1 MISFISGGEFMNDK
15 LIRNI
20 DKDDMKW
27 LEENTPEGLSQNQ
40 FLKSLIKDAREKQE
54 VFPFLRKQE
63 NQNKIFGKLPFKFI
77 DLFAGIGGFRSALTA
92 LGGDCVFSNEWD
104 KYACLTYRAWYGDD
118 DINSTDIR
126 MLDVKNIIPAHDI
139 LCAGFPCQPFSIA
152 GVSKKKSL
160 GRTHGFQD
168 PDQGNLFERIMD
180 IVDLK
185 RPPILF
191 LENVKNLRSHDKGNT
206 WRRINE
212 EIFKRDYFLRA
223 EVINAKYWVPQRR
236 ERIYIVC
243 FDRKIFD
250 DRSLRKF
257 SFPKNFAVER
267 ILDDVLEKKPDKK
280 YMLSDKLWNYLKNY
294 AAKHKEKGNGF
305 GYGLN
310 TGKDTSRTMSARYYK
325 DGSEIL
331 IRQNRWKNPRRLT
344 PWEAKHLMGFN
355 DRFASN
361 FGHAEGFPQVVSDAQ
376 AYKQFG
382 NSVIPLVI
390 EEIGIKI
397 LDVMA
402 ARVQQDKTKGLMH
415 GYKLS

>member
-1 MISFISGGEFMNDK
+1 
-15 LIRNI
+15 
-20 DKDDMKW
+20 
-27 LEENTPEGLSQNQ
+27 
-40 FLKSLIKDAREKQE
+40 
-54 VFPFLRKQE
+54 
-63 NQNKIFGKLPFKFI
+63 
-77 DLFAGIGGFRSALTA
+77 
-92 LGGDCVFSNEWD
+92 
-104 KYACLTYRAWYGDD
+104 
-118 DINSTDIR
+118 
-126 MLDVKNIIPAHDI
+126 
-139 LCAGFPCQPFSIA
+139 
-152 GVSKKKSL
+152 
-160 GRTHGFQD
+160 
-168 PDQGNLFERIMD
+168 
-180 IVDLK
+180 
-185 RPPILF
+185 
-191 LENVKNLRSHDKGNT
+191 
-206 WRRINE
+206 
-212 EIFKRDYFLRA
+212 
-223 EVINAKYWVPQRR
+223 
-236 ERIYIVC
+236 
-243 FDRKIFD
+243 
-250 DRSLRKF
+250 
-257 SFPKNFAVER
+257 
-267 ILDDVLEKKPDKK
+267 
-280 YMLSDKLWNYLKNY
+280 MLSDKLWNYLKNY

-361 FGHAEGFPQVVSDAQ
+361 FGHVEGFPQVVSDAQ